1 MDLIA
6 KYLIIIIIFFSINL
20 GLVLNSYNNKK
31 RKVFPIIY
39 TIILFILST
48 SSIEFLKSSN
58 NINQY
63 FNIIILL
70 IVVIILVITYY
81 YEKQEL
87 NKRDI
92 NEISLTILSISEYIL
107 MMILISSINISQE
120 TLIYGKDSLL
130 NGLLITVLSL
140 IIILVIKR
148 LTKPLKEKLE
158 KYENS
163 VGEYMIVESILF
175 FIIGLTYN
183 TVKSLD
189 YSMFDPFMTLTPTY
203 QVVSVI
209 IGLCILIVLGTYIK
223 TD

>member
-70 IVVIILVITYY
+70 IAVIILVITYY

-92 NEISLTILSISEYIL
+92 NEISLTILSISKYTL

-120 TLIYGKDSLL
+120 TLIYGKDPLL

-148 LTKPLKEKLE
+148 LTEPLKERLE

-189 YSMFDPFMTLTPTY
+189 YSMFDPFMTLTPTC
-203 QVVSVI
+203 QVVSVV

>member
-120 TLIYGKDSLL
+120 TLIYGKDPLL

-148 LTKPLKEKLE
+148 LTEPLKERLE

-203 QVVSVI
+203 QVVSVV

>member
-1 MDLIA
+1 
-6 KYLIIIIIFFSINL
+6 
-20 GLVLNSYNNKK
+20 
-31 RKVFPIIY
+31 
-39 TIILFILST
+39 
-48 SSIEFLKSSN
+48 
-58 NINQY
+58 
-63 FNIIILL
+63 
-70 IVVIILVITYY
+70 
-81 YEKQEL
+81 
-87 NKRDI
+87 
-92 NEISLTILSISEYIL
+92 

-120 TLIYGKDSLL
+120 TLIYGKDPLL
-130 NGLLITVLSL
+130 NGFLITVLSL

-148 LTKPLKEKLE
+148 LTEPLKERLE

-189 YSMFDPFMTLTPTY
+189 YSLFDPFMTLTPTY